1 MKRRAFIAGVA
12 AAAAIPLAVRAQE
25 RERVRRIAVLT
36 GAAGQDDDDMPARNA
51 AFVQG
56 LQQAG
61 WVEGRNVQITS
72 RFPKGDPEELRKSIG
87 EIVALT
93 PDVIVASGTA
103 SMAPLLSAVQTL
115 PIVFV
120 NVADPVGAG
129 FVESLA
135 QPGGNA
141 TGFMQFEYSLSGK
154 WVELIKQ
161 LAPGVTRA
169 AVLRDPTITS
179 GIGQFAVIQSVAP
192 SAGVEVVPID
202 VRDGNAIERRLAAF
216 ARSPNGVIIATA
228 SARTV
233 VHRDLIVRLAA
244 RHRLP
249 AIYHRR
255 NFPVAGGLVSYGP
268 SLVEQYRQAAGY
280 VSRILQGEKP
290 ADLPVQAPTRYELVI
305 NLKTAKALGL
315 TVPASMLAT
324 ADEMIE

>member
-1 MKRRAFIAGVA
+1 MKRRVFIAGVA
-12 AAAAIPLAVRAQE
+12 AAAAMPLAAHAQE

-36 GAAGQDDDDMPARNA
+36 GASGQDDDDMPGRSA

-72 RFPKGDPEELRKSIG
+72 RFPKGDQQELRKSIA
-87 EIVALT
+87 ELVALA
-93 PDVIVASGTA
+93 PDVVVASGTA
-103 SMAPLLSAVQTL
+103 SMAPLLSAVPTL

-154 WVELIKQ
+154 WLELIKQ

-216 ARSPNGVIIATA
+216 APSPNGAIIATA

-233 VHRDLIVRLAA
+233 VHRDLIVGLAA

-255 NFPVAGGLVSYGP
+255 IFPAARRPRLLRAQPDRAVPAGGRLCGAHLEGREARRP
-268 SLVEQYRQAAGY
+268 AGA
-280 VSRILQGEKP
+280 G
-290 ADLPVQAPTRYELVI
+290 ADPV
-305 NLKTAKALGL
+305 
-315 TVPASMLAT
+315 
-324 ADEMIE
+324 